1 MTQEQAIQR
10 GYTHFIEVWR
20 NRSQKEGENV
30 ESLHKI
36 GLFDGILDVTT
47 TKPNLACTCYF
58 RHTDCKYF
66 RAGTGENRWKKWP
79 QR

>member
-10 GYTHFIEVWR
+10 GFTHFIEVWR

-47 TKPNLACTCYF
+47 TKPNLYTVAIF
-58 RHTDCKYF
+58 LIKP
-66 RAGTGENRWKKWP
+66 KLK
-79 QR
+79 